1 MENLKETLQKVANKY
16 AWQFGKV
23 IGMRFDFW
31 VGNEPELG
39 CFGDDMFFT
48 LNEMRQVVDNLPKYV
63 KLYGSMEAVG
73 YEIHKWTDWWLD
85 GASDKMFERI
95 LPRVTQ
101 HLRPNISL
109 KSWLD
114 GCPRKDRDAWSGPDA
129 ELMKRETLQE
139 LLEEYCENEC
149 ICIHEPIMHLMDRLG
164 IERAQLRIEK
174 DKRDK
179 IVFEEF
185 MKNFKNNNYGK
196 KETF

>member
-1 MENLKETLQKVANKY
+1 MKNLKETLWRVANEY
-16 AWQFGKV
+16 AREFGKV
-23 IGMRFDFW
+23 IGTRFEFW
-31 VGNEPELG
+31 VGSEPELG

-48 LNEMRQVVDNLPKYV
+48 LYEMQQVVDNLPKYIER
-63 KLYGSMEAVG
+63 YGSKEAVG
-73 YEIHKWTDWWLD
+73 DEIREWTDWWLD
-85 GASDKMFERI
+85 GASDKMMERI

-101 HLRPNISL
+101 HLRPNINL
-109 KSWLD
+109 KAWLD
-114 GCPRKDRDAWSGPDA
+114 GCPREERDAWSGPDA

-139 LLEEYCENEC
+139 LLDEYCESD
-149 ICIHEPIMHLMDRLG
+149 CIHDTIENVMQRLA
-164 IERAQLRIEK
+164 IEVVQLRREK